1 MAPAGDAPNLMRI
14 LVVEDDPELAASI
27 AQGLEEAGMAVDTV
41 GDGNAGLAAAMTVAY
56 DVVVLDVM
64 LPERDGFQVSAALR
78 NRRVQT
84 PILILTGRDSVDD
97 RVTGLDSGADDYLA
111 KPFAFRE
118 LIARVKALSR
128 RHLAARAA
136 VLRSGVVELD
146 MNARALTVHGRALQL
161 TAKELAIME
170 FFLLH
175 QGQRLNRAQIL
186 ENVWDYSLDDGHNLV
201 EVYMARLRKK
211 LADAGLPDAFTNTRG
226 LGYRFQA
233 PPD

>member
-1 MAPAGDAPNLMRI
+1 MAPTGDAPNLMRI
-14 LVVEDDPELAASI
+14 LVVEDDRALAESI

-41 GDGNAGLAAAMTVAY
+41 SDGEAGLAAALTVAY

-64 LPERDGFQVSAALR
+64 LPQRDGFQVSAGLR
-78 NRRVQT
+78 DRRVQT
-84 PILILTGRDSVDD
+84 PILMLTGRDSVDD
-97 RVTGLDSGADDYLA
+97 RVTGLESGADDYLA

-118 LIARVKALSR
+118 LVARVKALSR

-146 MNARALTVHGRALQL
+146 MSARTITVRGRPLVL

-175 QGQRLNRAQIL
+175 QGQVLNREQIL
-186 ENVWDYSLDDGHNLV
+186 ENVWDYSLEDGRNLV

-211 LADAGLPDAFTNTRG
+211 LADAGLPDAFMTTRG

-233 PPD
+233 PTD

>member
-1 MAPAGDAPNLMRI
+1 VRI
-14 LVVEDDPELAASI
+14 LVVEDDPDLAKSI
-27 AQGLEEAGMAVDTV
+27 AQGLQEAGMAVDPV
-41 GDGNAGLAAAMTVAY
+41 ADGNAGLTAALTVAY

-64 LPERDGFQVSAALR
+64 LPERDGFKVSAGLR
-78 NRRVQT
+78 ERRVTT
-84 PILILTGRDSVDD
+84 PILILTGRNSIDD
-97 RVTGLDSGADDYLA
+97 RVTGLEAGADDYLA

-128 RHLAARAA
+128 RHLAARTA

-146 MNARALTVHGRALQL
+146 TSARALKVRGKPLVL

-170 FFLLH
+170 FFLRHEGQILH
-175 QGQRLNRAQIL
+175 REQIL
-186 ENVWDYSLDDGHNLV
+186 ENVWDYSLEDGRNLV

-211 LADAGLPDAFTNTRG
+211 FADAGLADAFVTSRG

-233 PPD
+233 PPT

>member
-84 PILILTGRDSVDD
+84 PILILTGRNSIDD
-97 RVTGLDSGADDYLA
+97 RVTGLEAGADDYLA

-128 RHLAARAA
+128 RHMADRTA
-136 VLRSGVVELD
+136 VLRVGVVELD
-146 MNARALTVHGRALQL
+146 TTARALKVRGKAVVL

-170 FFLLH
+170 FFLRH
-175 QGQRLNRAQIL
+175 DGQILNREQIL
-186 ENVWDYSLDDGHNLV
+186 ENVWDYSLEDGRNLV

-211 LADAGLPDAFTNTRG
+211 FTEAGLPEAFVTSRG

-233 PPD
+233 PAS

>member
-1 MAPAGDAPNLMRI
+1 MRI
-14 LVVEDDPELAASI
+14 LVVEDDPDLAKSI
-27 AQGLEEAGMAVDTV
+27 SQGLQEAGMAVDTV
-41 GDGNAGLAAAMTVAY
+41 ADGNAGLTAALTVAY

-64 LPERDGFQVSAALR
+64 LPERDGFQVSAGLR
-78 NRRVQT
+78 ERRVTT
-84 PILILTGRDSVDD
+84 PILILTGRNSIDD
-97 RVTGLDSGADDYLA
+97 RVTGLEAGADDYLA

-128 RHLAARAA
+128 RHLAARTA

-146 MNARALTVHGRALQL
+146 TSARALKVRGKPLVL

-170 FFLLH
+170 FFLRHDGQILH
-175 QGQRLNRAQIL
+175 REQIL
-186 ENVWDYSLDDGHNLV
+186 ENVWDYSLEDGRNLV

-211 LADAGLPDAFTNTRG
+211 FSDAGLPDAFVTSRG

-233 PPD
+233 PPS